1 MTSFLQY
8 ALAAI
13 LSIIPA
19 IALHEFGHAA
29 MANKLGDPTPR
40 NQGRLTVN
48 PAAHFDPVGLIMILI
63 TIFAGFGLGWG
74 KPVQVNPTYFP
85 KFRQGLILVAIAG
98 PLMNLCLACL
108 TLAVT
113 YILYLA
119 GAPLFGFAQIL
130 AATFL
135 MINIGLIL
143 FNMLPIP
150 PLDGGNVLINVLPY
164 KQSWALRKYSSY
176 GFLIILA
183 LMWTGIL
190 REILGFMQG
199 IILTVIAAGF
209 GQDYIAWLFNF
220 PL

>member
-1 MTSFLQY
+1 MEYLQY
-8 ALAAI
+8 SIAALIA
-13 LSIIPA
+13 IIPA

-29 MANKLGDPTPR
+29 MADKLGDPTPR
-40 NQGRLTVN
+40 MQGRLTVN
-48 PAAHFDPVGLIMILI
+48 PLAHFDPVGFIMIVI

-113 YILYLA
+113 YILFM
-119 GAPLFGFAQIL
+119 GRVPLFGFAQVL
-130 AATFL
+130 ASTFL
-135 MINIGLIL
+135 LVNFGLIL

-150 PLDGGNVLINVLPY
+150 PLDGGNVLINILPR
-164 KQSWALRKYSSY
+164 KESWALQKYAGY
-176 GFLIILA
+176 GFLIILG

-190 REILGFMQG
+190 GTILRFLQG
-199 IILTVIAAGF
+199 IILSVIAAGF
-209 GQDYIAWLFNF
+209 GPEYLAWLFGF
-220 PL
+220 QL